1 MQIEGNPKENA
12 PHQIWP
18 TAKREQSQTQKDQR
32 HPVKAIKPHV
42 KSVLHHVRRVARHR
56 RSFIWLAR
64 APQNPSH
71 VRPPTAVARCV
82 RITRNICMS
91 VMDAM
96 GYDPV
101 DGPAF
106 KCERAAEGQ
115 KVLDQLWR
123 LVATMSQESVKTHSD
138 PQACGNPPE
147 QDTDQQRPPTE
158 HKERGHRT
166 DMEERHED
174 RGIPLNAL
182 GFLFGHRL
190 VAHSNS

>member
-42 KSVLHHVRRVARHR
+42 KSVLYHVRRVARHR
-56 RSFIWLAR
+56 RSVVLLAR

-96 GYDPV
+96 GYHPV
-101 DGPAF
+101 DRTALKGE
-106 KCERAAEGQ
+106 CAAEGQ

-123 LVATMSQESVKTHSD
+123 LVTAMSQESVKPHSHA
-138 PQACGNPPE
+138 QARGNPPE
-147 QDTDQQRPPTE
+147 QDADQQRPPAE
-158 HKERGHRT
+158 HKERCRCTAMKNCHKY
-166 DMEERHED
+166 

-182 GFLFGHRL
+182 GFLIGHRL